1 MEFFGILRCAQD
13 DAGTWKSKSGSLRDD
28 NKKVRAKAGTNARA
42 TTTAKA
48 NAGVLRSAQND
59 KLFVVCDDV
68 LLVCWT
74 R

>member
-1 MEFFGILRCAQD
+1 MTQELGKAKAD
-13 DAGTWKSKSGSLRDD
+13 PYGMTT
-28 NKKVRAKAGTNARA
+28 KKVRAKAGTNARA